1 MQRKRSREWVEP
13 TEVQKER
20 FKQALGSY
28 TELGDTKEAER
39 DEQQL
44 FARLGR
50 ALKSASAKG
59 WRDNYTLSD
68 VSHAVLRHYQFNTL
82 KYVDNI
88 NNAPSFKRNTICG
101 NILEKYSAV
110 KRTVEHGSYV
120 QTHIAHCGCVWLCPV
135 CASLIQSRRA
145 AEVEQAVAWADAHGY
160 RTIMITYTASHYA
173 NLPLA
178 EFGSALQQAYRKT
191 MDQVKRTRQLVEVGN
206 IKSVEFTFSE
216 RNRWHKHFHVIY
228 FLRPESHAGRF
239 FERVRSA
246 WELQC
251 SKVGLL
257 DTSNDKAVESFRHHG
272 CSLTVG
278 GAAALSHYTNKS
290 ASEWTVA
297 DEVTKSVLKIG
308 RSCEHMTPFQML
320 STIAT
325 TEDDK
330 YRGRLIRAFLEY
342 ACHTK
347 GMHQL
352 DWSNGLKAA
361 VGIEDMSDEQLV
373 DDKQDTA
380 VVVAGL
386 TVKHWHVLRSKFL
399 RIKFYKMLKSVVAPE
414 DAYSRICQFFMDHAD
429 NEDMGV
435 DLCCTV
441 LDAKQ
446 TQFLED
452 YEDKEVHTGEERK
465 QYDQLQE
472 ILGLAVDECPRTYCA
487 ISKAKDSEVFVPM
500 TESQKEWLYNREMS
514 ELREYHIT
522 SEIIRQISS
531 YSPSEIAKFKAKYRH
546 KMCSQMSLY
555 EEVG

>member
-1 MQRKRSREWVEP
+1 MKRKRSREWVEP
-13 TEVQKER
+13 TAEQKER
-20 FKQALGSY
+20 FKEALGTY
-28 TELGDTKEAER
+28 TKLRDTKAAEH
-39 DEQQL
+39 DDQQL

-68 VSHAVLRHYQFNTL
+68 VSHAVLRHYQSNTL
-82 KYVDNI
+82 KYVDDV
-88 NNAPSFKRNTICG
+88 NNAPSFKRNLICG

-120 QTHIAHCGCVWLCPV
+120 QTHIAHCGNVWLCPV

-145 AEVEQAVAWADAHGY
+145 SEVEQAVAWADAHGY
-160 RTIMITYTASHYA
+160 RTIMITFTASHYA
-173 NLPLA
+173 NLPLD
-178 EFGSALQQAYRKT
+178 EFGSALQIAYRKT
-191 MDQVKRTRQLVEVGN
+191 MDQVKRARHLVEVGN

-216 RNRWHKHFHVIY
+216 RNRWHKHFHVIF
-228 FLRPESHAGRF
+228 FLRGESHAGRF
-239 FERVRSA
+239 FERIRAA

-257 DTSNDKAVESFRHHG
+257 DTSNDKAVESFRRHG

-297 DEVTKSVLKIG
+297 DEMTKSVLKIG
-308 RSCEHMTPFQML
+308 RNTEHMTPFQML
-320 STIAT
+320 SIIAT
-325 TEDDK
+325 TEDNE

-342 ACHTK
+342 AIHTK
-347 GMHQL
+347 GLHQL

-361 VGIEDMSDEQLV
+361 VGIEDMTDEQLV

-399 RIKFYKMLKSVVAPE
+399 RIKFYKMLKSVAAPE
-414 DAYSRICQFFMDHAD
+414 DAYSQICQFFVEHAD

-446 TQFLED
+446 TQFLEE
-452 YEDKEVHTGEERK
+452 YEEKETHTAEERK
-465 QYDQLQE
+465 QYDELQE
-472 ILGLAVDECPRTYCA
+472 VLRLAADECPRTYRA
-487 ISKAKDSEVFVPM
+487 SNKQKDEYFVALSD
-500 TESQKEWLYNREMS
+500 SQKEYLRAKEMYDLH
-514 ELREYHIT
+514 ECNIT
-522 SEIIRQISS
+522 SEIIKQINS
-531 YSPSEIAKFKAKYRH
+531 YTADEIAKFKQKFRH

-555 EEVG
+555 EEVC